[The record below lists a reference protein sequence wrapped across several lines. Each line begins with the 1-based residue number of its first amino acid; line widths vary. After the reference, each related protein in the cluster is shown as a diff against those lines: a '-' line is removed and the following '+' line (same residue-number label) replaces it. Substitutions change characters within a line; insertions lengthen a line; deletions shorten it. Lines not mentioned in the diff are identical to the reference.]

1 MMELT
6 VDATVENLDTVTD
19 FVNGQLEQ
27 ASWDEALD
35 YMAEQF
41 REIQKKYG
49 NDAIA
54 GFSCSRAP
62 NEDNFVFQKMMRA
75 AFRTNNVD
83 NCARIC
89 HSASVTGL
97 AMTLGSGAMTNP
109 IADITGDVDVIL
121 LVGSNPTE
129 AHPVAL
135 RYAAQSGGA
144 PN

>member
-1 MMELT
+1 MGSGDRLT
-6 VDATVENLDTVTD
+6 HPLIRR
-19 FVNGQLEQ
+19 NGQLEQ
-27 ASWDEALD
+27 ASWNEALD

-121 LVGSNPTE
+121 LVGSNPTK
-129 AHPVAL
+129 PI
-135 RYAAQSGGA
+135 
-144 PN
+144 P